1 MKTLVAKLLLALVL
15 LGGGLKAADIALA
28 WDPPNA
34 TPIEQIPLL
43 KYNLYYGVNGGAV
56 TNLLAS
62 TTNRI
67 YTITNMVP
75 GNYQITA
82 KAINVWG
89 KESVSSNVLTLPDGG
104 TPGAPM
110 SFKAIFYGTFNI
122 ELK

>member
-1 MKTLVAKLLLALVL
+1 MKTLVAKLLLAVAL
-15 LGGGLKAADIALA
+15 LGGGLKAADISLA

-43 KYNLYYGVNGGAV
+43 KYNLYYGVNGGAI

-89 KESVSSNVLTLPDGG
+89 KESVASNVLTLPDGG

-110 SFKAIFYGTFNI
+110 TFKAIFYGTFNI

>member
-1 MKTLVAKLLLALVL
+1 MKTLVAKLLLAAAL
-15 LGGGLKAADIALA
+15 LGGRLESADISLA

-34 TPIEQIPLL
+34 TPVEQIALL
-43 KYNLYYGVNGGAV
+43 KYNLYYGVNGGAI

-67 YTITNMVP
+67 YTITNMIP
-75 GNYQITA
+75 GNYQLTA

-89 KESVSSNVLTLPDGG
+89 KESVASNVLTLPDGG

-110 SFKAIFYGTFNI
+110 TFKAIFYGTFNI

>member
-1 MKTLVAKLLLALVL
+1 MKTLVLKLLAAVFL
-15 LGGGLKAADIALA
+15 LCGGLKAADVSLA

-62 TTNRI
+62 TTNRT

-75 GNYQITA
+75 GNYQISA
-82 KAINVWG
+82 RAINVWG
-89 KESVSSNVLTLPDGG
+89 KESVPSNVVTLPDGG
-104 TPGAPM
+104 MPGAPVAFRALF
-110 SFKAIFYGTFNI
+110 SGTFNI
-122 ELK
+122 ELR

>member
-1 MKTLVAKLLLALVL
+1 MKRLLALILVL
-15 LGGGLKAADIALA
+15 VALQTPAQTADISLA

-43 KYNLYYGVNGGAV
+43 KYNLYYGVNGGSI

-62 TTNRI
+62 TTNRV

-89 KESVSSNVLTLPDGG
+89 KESVPSNVLTLPDGG

-110 SFKAIFYGTFNI
+110 TFKAIFYGTFNI